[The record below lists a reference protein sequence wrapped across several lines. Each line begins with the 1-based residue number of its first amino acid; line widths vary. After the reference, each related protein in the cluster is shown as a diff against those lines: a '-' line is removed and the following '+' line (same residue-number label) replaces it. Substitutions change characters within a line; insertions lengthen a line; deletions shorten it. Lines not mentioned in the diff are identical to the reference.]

1 MRNHF
6 WRRMAA
12 ISTALWLAF
21 ALPTAAWAHP
31 LGNFT
36 INHYA
41 GLHVAHQELTVDY
54 VLDMAEIPAFQEIAL
69 FDANGNGQPDVAE
82 SSTYHAA
89 KCESLRSDLD
99 LHVNNQSATL
109 ALSSSNIEFPPGA
122 GGLLTLRLSCIF
134 NASLTN
140 EASNISFTDNA
151 YPDRIGWREIVVT
164 GDQVGL
170 SGDFTSTSISQRLT
184 SYPKDMLSS
193 PLDQRQISFDLDMPS
208 IGQSS
213 QTAAQQVA
221 PLTVNRNDAFTQ
233 LITLENL
240 TLPTVLFALLV
251 SFVWGAM
258 HA

>member
-36 INHYA
+36 INHFA
-41 GLHVAHQELTVDY
+41 GLHVTQQDITVDY
-54 VLDMAEIPAFQEIAL
+54 ILDMAEIPAFQEIAL

-82 SSTYHAA
+82 SATYHAA

-164 GDQVGL
+164 GPD
-170 SGDFTSTSISQRLT
+170 
-184 SYPKDMLSS
+184 PE
-193 PLDQRQISFDLDMPS
+193 PLLKVVRSRFLPNKVVALADGKAKIPLLEGREPVN
-208 IGQSS
+208 GK
-213 QTAAQQVA
+213 AAAYVCENMA
-221 PLTVNRNDAFTQ
+221 CKKPVTDPAE
-233 LITLENL
+233 LE
-240 TLPTVLFALLV
+240 ALLK
-251 SFVWGAM
+251 
-258 HA
+258 